1 MGKNETEEKLEIPDG
16 FRPEDFEFSNLVAR
30 ELSDPQS
37 MLRFVRNVMKNAEEG
52 DSNSLKII
60 RETLEELKFKKEQ
73 KRIVT
78 DEQLKTIINLTSD
91 RLRAGGRAPADTSA

>member
-1 MGKNETEEKLEIPDG
+1 MGKIEKQEQTDTVDE
-16 FRPEDFEFSNLVAR
+16 FKPEDLEFSNLVAR

-37 MLRFVRNVMKNAEEG
+37 MLRFVRNVMRNAEEG

-60 RETLEELKFKKEQ
+60 RETLEELKFKREQ

-78 DEQLKTIINLTSD
+78 DEQLKTIITLTAD
-91 RLRAGGRAPADTSA
+91 RIRKEG

>member
-1 MGKNETEEKLEIPDG
+1 MGKIEKQEQTDTVDE
-16 FRPEDFEFSNLVAR
+16 FKPEDLEFSNLVAR

-37 MLRFVRNVMKNAEEG
+37 MLRFVRNVMRNAEEG

-60 RETLEELKFKKEQ
+60 RETLEELKFKREQ

-78 DEQLKTIINLTSD
+78 DEQLKTIITLAAD
-91 RLRAGGRAPADTSA
+91 RIRKEG